1 MSDLQAFNDHVN
13 KLMFI
18 KRLQEREGLLDKYMS
33 GNGLLP
39 SGGGMSRG
47 LGLPSGGGL
56 DSSGFKNRRPA
67 VQEQM
72 LSGAKAQLDEAREL
86 RDELNPDNFA
96 RVKAKELRGKVP
108 EEKIP
113 EGFDPEDIIE
123 VPLKNLVRLQG
134 RTKKAIFRK
143 KELDEMYRGTMKT
156 IDDID
161 KDPKI
166 HDINSKN
173 FTGTTSKAIIF
184 KHDDGKTSKFKS
196 IADLSKQTGFSKYK
210 ILGSFKPKKTGDSFY
225 HKKLKGTLTFVD
237 KKQYKTHSAISSFTP
252 PDDD

>member
-72 LSGAKAQLDEAREL
+72 LSGGKAQFDEANEL
-86 RDELNPDNFA
+86 MDELHPDNFTE
-96 RVKAKELRGKVP
+96 VKVREEEAKYEPIK
-108 EEKIP
+108 K
-113 EGFDPEDIIE
+113 
-123 VPLKNLVRLQG
+123 LVRLQG
-134 RTKKAIFRK
+134 KTKKNIFTE
-143 KELDEMYRGTMKT
+143 KEIEKM
-156 IDDID
+156 IDDTD
-161 KDPKI
+161 KILKADPKF
-166 HDINSKN
+166 HDPKN

-196 IADLSKQTGFSKYK
+196 IADLSKQTGFSK
-210 ILGSFKPKKTGDSFY
+210 SS
-225 HKKLKGTLTFVD
+225 KLALKRL
-237 KKQYKTHSAISSFTP
+237 
-252 PDDD
+252 